1 MKFPLLESLQNIL
14 YMLEPYSDEELEM
27 LENNSKFK
35 VFIND
40 LDLYIYNTDSILIN
54 VYPLSFFYKY
64 IKCTVDNIDHT
75 INYNYDLLLIALHLP
90 INSFIRDNRTSIK

>member
-14 YMLEPYSDEELEM
+14 YLLEPHSDEELEM

-54 VYPLSFFYKY
+54 VYPLSSFYKY
-64 IKCTVDNIDHT
+64 IKCTVDDIDHT